1 MSEERKLKDELFY
14 QICDK
19 KSWYIKNQKESRLLS
34 KLEFRTPLIKI
45 PFIGEN
51 AKFKIIV
58 IVNKFLLTENKYMPD
73 IHLRLRGFT

>member
-1 MSEERKLKDELFY
+1 METCYVNCKKNTPNKILVSEERKLKDELFY

-45 PFIGEN
+45 LFIGEN
-51 AKFKIIV
+51 A
-58 IVNKFLLTENKYMPD
+58 
-73 IHLRLRGFT
+73 